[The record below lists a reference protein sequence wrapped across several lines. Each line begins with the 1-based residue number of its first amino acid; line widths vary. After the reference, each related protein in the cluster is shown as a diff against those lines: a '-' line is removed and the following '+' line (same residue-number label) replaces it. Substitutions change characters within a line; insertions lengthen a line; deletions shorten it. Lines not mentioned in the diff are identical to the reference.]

1 MTLSEVARAGASP
14 GAAGEAGP
22 PRLSF
27 QLPGRWLALDPRSP
41 GAAAEVERVVRDVV
55 GTADD
60 AALARRRLRGSLERA
75 VAAARH
81 ADAHGFFACLE
92 IAPDVRVPASMT
104 VHAPSR
110 MRMTPAIGTSP
121 DAVLATLRASFA
133 ELGVD
138 GVETA
143 TRLDGPRASMLR
155 LERLREEQVTE
166 GGETATVTRLEV
178 EYWFAVPG
186 SKQVVLALF
195 VSPLGEL
202 RHALRNLFDSIAL
215 AAWFG
220 PEAGE

>member
-1 MTLSEVARAGASP
+1 MSAASGLADAVGTP
-14 GAAGEAGP
+14 Q
-22 PRLSF
+22 LSF

-41 GAAAEVERVVRDVV
+41 YAEGEIERVVREVV
-55 GTADD
+55 GVADD
-60 AALARRRLRGSLERA
+60 AALARRRLRESLGRA
-75 VAAARH
+75 ADAARR

-92 IAPDVRVPASMT
+92 IAPEIRVPASVT
-104 VHAPSR
+104 VHAPTG
-110 MRMTPAIGTSP
+110 MRMTPAVGTSA

-133 ELGVD
+133 ELSVD
-138 GVETA
+138 GIDTA

-155 LERLREEQVTE
+155 LERLSEEVVEE

-202 RHALRNLFDSIAL
+202 RNALRNLFDSIAL

-220 PEAGE
+220 PEA

>member
-1 MTLSEVARAGASP
+1 MTGVADLVGEVERASP
-14 GAAGEAGP
+14 Q
-22 PRLSF
+22 LSF

-41 GAAAEVERVVRDVV
+41 DAADEIDRVVREVV
-55 GTADD
+55 GVADD
-60 AALARRRLRGSLERA
+60 AVLARRRLHDSLTSAAE
-75 VAAARH
+75 AARRAEAH
-81 ADAHGFFACLE
+81 AFFACLE

-110 MRMTPAIGTSP
+110 MRITPAIGTSP

-155 LERLREEQVTE
+155 LERLREEQVTD

-202 RHALRNLFDSIAL
+202 HHALRNLFDSIAL

-220 PEAGE
+220 PEAPDA